1 MAYKGRRIRKKPF
14 YKKPVFWLGTGTAAL
29 ILVLIL
35 WVCVTLLTGE
45 PLIRRPDP
53 TTEPTSMTRPEE
65 LEETKETLPPP
76 PANPYEPIDFD
87 VNEETGEVFL
97 VEGGGVKGIDV
108 SEWQGKID
116 WEKVRDS
123 GVEFVIIRVGARATE
138 TGELIA
144 DERAQSYYKGA
155 KAAGLKIGAY
165 FFSQSVNAEEVLE
178 EAQFL
183 LDAVRDWDVEMPL
196 VYDWEYVDIY
206 ARTSRVDGRELTD
219 MSKLFCQTIEDAGY
233 EPMIYFGHSQSLDM
247 LYLEELVEYPFWLA
261 MYSTIM
267 DYPYKVDM
275 WQYTET
281 GSVPGIDG
289 NVDMNIWFTYE
300 E

>member
-1 MAYKGRRIRKKPF
+1 MAYKGRRMRKKPF
-14 YKKPVFWLGTGTAAL
+14 YKKPVFWLGAGTVLL

-35 WVCVTLLTGE
+35 WVCVTLVTGD

-53 TTEPTSMTRPEE
+53 TTEPTSMTRPAEG
-65 LEETKETLPPP
+65 LEETLPPP

-108 SEWQGKID
+108 SEWQGKIN
-116 WEKVRDS
+116 WEKVKDS

-138 TGELIA
+138 TGELIT

-155 KAAGLKIGAY
+155 REAGLKVGAY

-183 LDAVRDWDVEMPL
+183 LDAVKDWDVEMPL

-219 MSKLFCQTIEDAGY
+219 MTKLFCQTIEEAGY

-247 LYLEELVEYPFWLA
+247 LYLEELVDYPFWLA

-281 GSVPGIDG
+281 GSVPGING
-289 NVDMNIWFTYE
+289 YVDMNIWFTYE

>member
-1 MAYKGRRIRKKPF
+1 MAYKGKRMRKKPF
-14 YKKPVFWLGTGTAAL
+14 YKKPVFWLAVGTAAL

-35 WVCVTLLTGE
+35 WVCVTLFTGK

-53 TTEPTSMTRPEE
+53 TTEPTSMTRPA
-65 LEETKETLPPP
+65 EETEETLPPP

-87 VNEETGEVFL
+87 VNEETGEITL
-97 VEGGGVKGIDV
+97 VNGNAVKGIDV

-183 LDAVRDWDVEMPL
+183 LDAVKDWDIQMPL

-219 MSKLFCQTIEDAGY
+219 MSKLFCQTIEEAGY

-247 LYLEELVEYPFWLA
+247 LYLEELVDYPFWLA

-281 GSVPGIDG
+281 GSVPGING
-289 NVDMNIWFTYE
+289 YVDMNLWFTYE